1 MTENPTTETADYDDA
16 DGSSPDRPGP
26 ARATED
32 YDDDPP
38 GPQAAAEGAD
48 EAESEDRDDERPGR
62 REARYRRERNE
73 ARAQVEA
80 LEQRVENLVAREV
93 ARIASDTLE
102 DGFDLIVFMPGD
114 YSDMVDQYG
123 AVDAERVTEYA
134 QQLVQ
139 WKPGLAKGARVPTPG
154 FGQGRRTPADQGSGV
169 TWGSVLR
176 GR

>member
-1 MTENPTTETADYDDA
+1 MTENAMTETTDYDA
-16 DGSSPDRPGP
+16 DDSTPERPGP

-48 EAESEDRDDERPGR
+48 EADHEDRDERPGR

-73 ARAQVEA
+73 ARQQVKA

-102 DGFDLIVFMPGD
+102 DGFDLIVSMPGD
-114 YSDMVDQYG
+114 YSDMVDKNG

-134 QQLVQ
+134 RQLVE
-139 WKPGLAKGARVPTPG
+139 WKPGLAKGARVPTLG
-154 FGQGRRTPADQGSGV
+154 FGQGRRTAVDQGDGT
-169 TWGSVLR
+169 TWGAVLR
-176 GR
+176 GHD